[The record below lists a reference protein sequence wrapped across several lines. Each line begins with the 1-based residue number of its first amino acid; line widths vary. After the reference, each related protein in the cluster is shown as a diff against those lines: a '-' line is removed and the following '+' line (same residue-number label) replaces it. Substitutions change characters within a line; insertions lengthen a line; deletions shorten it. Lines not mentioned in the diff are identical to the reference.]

1 MNIILEEYGTF
12 ILEVIGG
19 VMFLGLA
26 VAFFLHSPMQGMV
39 ETFTASVVG
48 GV

>member
-1 MNIILEEYGTF
+1 MNSILEEYGTF

-19 VMFLGLA
+19 MLFLSLA
-26 VAFFLHSPMQGMV
+26 VAFYLQNPLGGMV
-39 ETFTASVVG
+39 QTFVTSVVG